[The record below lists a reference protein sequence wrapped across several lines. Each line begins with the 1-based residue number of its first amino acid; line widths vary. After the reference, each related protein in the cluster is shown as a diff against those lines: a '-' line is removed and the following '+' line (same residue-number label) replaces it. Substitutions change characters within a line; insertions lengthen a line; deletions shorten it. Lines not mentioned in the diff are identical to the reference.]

1 MALRYWVGSS
11 GNWSDTSHWSTTNGG
26 APGAS
31 APGSADIAYINV
43 TPITV
48 TLDTSVTVR
57 EVYFNATGNTF
68 ALGSNVLTMGSSSG
82 SGVLYANGLTWTAST
97 GGVAISAYGSSVVST
112 TAIPAI
118 QSNGN
123 ISLQA
128 PLTVSGAFTWNAGY
142 IYFGNYNLTCDTF
155 YSNSAS
161 AKYLSK
167 GTGGTIYVTGTNK
180 TIFDIAGATN
190 INTGGAA
197 YSVVANTNASTGTR
211 SFSCNN
217 SYFNVSVTTGT
228 DTVAFS
234 GLIGSLDL
242 TGYTGTFGTNAFSV
256 AGTACVLPSGVT
268 YPAGASTLTIAPNRS
283 TCTLT
288 TGGQSLNR
296 SLLFSGTYN
305 IAFGSDVSTGTS
317 SDITFNQGG
326 SASVNGSGYSLTT
339 RNVTHNGLFN
349 FTGSKINVSGNWT
362 GPSSGFSTSSGT
374 INMTGTLKTFAGG
387 VYGGSAYTNVTL
399 EYSGGGYLSISG
411 SNTLYG
417 LTLTN
422 FPAYISFTAGT
433 TQTITNTCNL
443 SPSSAGLTVALQS
456 SSAGNKWYI
465 QYRNGDLRLANVYIQ
480 DSTAQSYSGNSYI
493 ATNSQSGG
501 NNTNWSFVSPGGFIA
516 FF

>member
-57 EVYFNATGNTF
+57 EVYFNASGNTF

-97 GGVAISAYGSSVVST
+97 GGIAISTYGSSVVST

-123 ISLQA
+123 ITLQA
-128 PLTVSGAFTWNAGY
+128 PLAVSGTFTWNSGY

-155 YSNSAS
+155 YSNSSS

-180 TIFDIAGATN
+180 TVFDTGGATN
-190 INTGGAA
+190 IQTSGA
-197 YSVVANTNASTGTR
+197 SFDVVANTNATTGTR
-211 SFSCNN
+211 TISCG
-217 SYFNVSVTTGT
+217 SAYFNCAVTAGS
-228 DTVAFS
+228 DTVSFS
-234 GLIGSLDL
+234 GLTGSLNL
-242 TGYTGTFGTNAFSV
+242 TGFSGTLGTGAFSV
-256 AGTACVLPSGVT
+256 GGTSCILPSSVT
-268 YPAGASTLTIAPNRS
+268 YPAGGASLTINPVLGG
-283 TCTLT
+283 CTLS
-288 TGGQSLNR
+288 TGGQALNR
-296 SLLFSGTYN
+296 TLVFAGSYTVALGSNVDTGSS
-305 IAFGSDVSTGTS
+305 SDVAFNSSAYVTST
-317 SDITFNQGG
+317 
-326 SASVNGSGYSLTT
+326 GYSLTT
-339 RNVTHNGLFN
+339 RNVTHSGRFN
-349 FTGSKINVSGNWT
+349 FSGSSTYINVSGNWT
-362 GPSSGFSTSSGT
+362 GPTAGVAASSGVVNMSGSS
-374 INMTGTLKTFAGG
+374 NTFAGG
-387 VYGGSAYTNVTL
+387 TYGNSVYTGVTL
-399 EYSGGGYLSISG
+399 QYSGTGTLTISG
-411 SNTLYG
+411 SNTFYG
-417 LTLTN
+417 LTTTN
-422 FPAYISFTAGT
+422 SPYGITFTAGT
-433 TQTITNTCNL
+433 TQTVTNTCAL
-443 SPSSAGLTVALQS
+443 SAVNGSITSLQS
-456 SSAGNKWYI
+456 SSAGNKWYL
-465 QYRNGDLRLANVYIQ
+465 QYRNGDLRVSNVRIT
-480 DSTAQSYSGNSYI
+480 DSTAQTYSGNSYI